1 MKRILTSK
9 EYERLQ
15 EELVPANSKN
25 LKLLK
30 QSMKKDPALNR
41 RLTEPAVNNPYY
53 RFLVEEIT
61 PRIRKASLLYIIE
74 LTIKDSDK
82 HGFASYFCKSGMA
95 ITAFIA
101 YIDNGNTIEE
111 VKIFSLLDQ
120 NQPNPVLAKDL
131 IKFLHENLK
140 THSMIKWAAMKE
152 NPAVEQYNKVSKM
165 FGLNIS
171 RNNKEIKH
179 PTNNNLFLYVL
190 KKENYTPNL
199 QKLVERYLKS

>member
-1 MKRILTSK
+1 MKRVLISK
-9 EYERLQ
+9 EYKHLQ
-15 EELVPANSKN
+15 EELIPANSKN
-25 LKLLK
+25 LKLLE
-30 QSMKKDPALNR
+30 QNMKKDPALNR
-41 RLTEPAVNNPYY
+41 RLTEPAINNPYY
-53 RFLVEEIT
+53 RFLVEEIA
-61 PRIRKASLLYIIE
+61 PRIRKFSLLYIIE

-82 HGFASYFCKSGMA
+82 HGFTSYFCKSGMV
-95 ITAFIA
+95 ITAFVA
-101 YIDNGNTIEE
+101 YIDNGNIIEE

-140 THSMIKWAAMKE
+140 THSMIKWETMKE

-165 FGLNIS
+165 FGLDIS

-179 PTNNNLFLYVL
+179 PTNNNLFRYVL